1 MKTYDKIL
9 ILEPEDTY
17 NSPYDTYTYPSA
29 LCIRGGDQPLYEATM
44 AIAKTHNG
52 ELICIKSRERI
63 PNSYSQSELQ
73 EIVDLCENP
82 IDMNLLL
89 ML

>member
-1 MKTYDKIL
+1 MYKVQRPDGLTFHMSTNVLDRITPKSSIDKFQEQI
-9 ILEPEDTY
+9 EKANE
-17 NSPYDTYTYPSA
+17 N
-29 LCIRGGDQPLYEATM
+29 
-44 AIAKTHNG
+44 IARTQAFITETQAK
-52 ELICIKSRERI
+52 ISF
-63 PNSYSQSELQ
+63 LQ

>member
-1 MKTYDKIL
+1 MKNYNGIL
-9 ILEPEDTY
+9 VLEPEDTY
-17 NSPYDTYTYPSA
+17 TSPSG
-29 LCIRGGDQPLYEATM
+29 LCIRGGDRPLYGASM
-44 AIAKTHNG
+44 VIAKTHKG

-63 PNSYSQSELQ
+63 PNSYSQTELQ